1 MMHPLLSTP
10 ARACI
15 AMTQDLPVTDFS
27 DGAALVPLTAEA
39 IDRAVQL
46 CEPIAG
52 DELQWHI
59 YLRSLALFGVQ
70 TWLGQGAV
78 DFTVDLD
85 IRHPPDATTPVRVNQ
100 FRLGVVPLS
109 TVPDQAIALPPAVTQ
124 GDQASHLWLLVDVLE
139 ELGQVQIHGG
149 LRADQL
155 ATLTTGTSP
164 AGEPLV
170 PLTAF
175 ALPPERILLYL
186 HHLEPAMLLPRPS
199 PASPPEPVLNV
210 GRWLNNQLDAVAE
223 AFAWTLMEPLAPAMA
238 MRSPVQEL
246 AVILAELKP
255 QGVEVPTRAR
265 AAYTD
270 VQVAGLPLR
279 LYGLAWSLFDTG
291 IPEWSLLVFLGPNL
305 GENLPVGMGLR
316 IRQGEEILT
325 VQTLAAD
332 TDSTYLYAQVLGG
345 WDEQFTLDVIPP
357 GGTPLTLPS
366 FAFDPDSSSNRTP

>member
-1 MMHPLLSTP
+1 
-10 ARACI
+10 
-15 AMTQDLPVTDFS
+15 MTQDLPVTDFS
-27 DGAALVPLTAEA
+27 DVAALVPLTTEA

-46 CEPIAG
+46 CEPIADG
-52 DELQWHI
+52 EQQWHT
-59 YLRSLALFGVQ
+59 YLRSLALLGVQ
-70 TWLGQGAV
+70 TWLELGAV
-78 DFTVDLD
+78 DLTVNLD
-85 IRHPPDATTPVRVNQ
+85 TRHPPDAATPVRANQ

-109 TVPDQAIALPPAVTQ
+109 TVPDEAIALPPAATQ
-124 GDQASHLWLLVDVLE
+124 GDQASHLWLLVEVLE
-139 ELGQVQIHGG
+139 ELGQVQIRGG

-164 AGEPLV
+164 TGDLLV
-170 PLTAF
+170 PLSAF

-199 PASPPEPVLNV
+199 PASPLEPVLNV

-279 LYGLAWSLFDTG
+279 LYGLAWSLFDAG

-325 VQTLAAD
+325 VQTLAANSD
-332 TDSTYLYAQVLGG
+332 ATYLYAQVLGN

-366 FAFDPDSSSNRTP
+366 FAFDPDSPSNRTP